1 MLRSLLLLTVGAAVA
16 SAGTLR
22 TDPAPP
28 EAAAAVAVAAAAEG
42 APAAAEEVHF
52 AETSAA
58 KEESAA
64 PSGPVDWPPQG
75 VGAKPAKPGQF
86 VPFGKSI
93 PRKSGVTYYTATG
106 VQECMVCKLI
116 IENAYKVGPQF
127 YEMANR
133 AYPEMVDM
141 VHAQQKTLQACPE
154 FANDWCYQDLG
165 GSQQLRAPCPDHLKC
180 HYCLGLNPLHCL
192 DI

>member
-1 MLRSLLLLTVGAAVA
+1 MEGAVEGAA
-16 SAGTLR
+16 
-22 TDPAPP
+22 
-28 EAAAAVAVAAAAEG
+28 
-42 APAAAEEVHF
+42 APAAPNAEELHF

-75 VGAKPAKPGQF
+75 VGAKPTKPGQF

-116 IENAYKVGPQF
+116 IENAYRAGPQF
-127 YEMANR
+127 YELANN

-192 DI
+192 DF

>member
-1 MLRSLLLLTVGAAVA
+1 MLRSLLLLTAGTALA

-22 TDPAPP
+22 NEPAN
-28 EAAAAVAVAAAAEG
+28 EAAPADAG
-42 APAAAEEVHF
+42 APAAADEVHF

-58 KEESAA
+58 KEESAV
-64 PSGPVDWPPQG
+64 PTGPVDWPPRG
-75 VGAKPAKPGQF
+75 VGAKPANPGQF

-106 VQECMVCKLI
+106 VQECMVCKHI
-116 IENAYKVGPQF
+116 INNAYRVGPQF
-127 YEMANR
+127 YEMAQG
-133 AYPEMVDM
+133 AYPEMRDM

-192 DI
+192 DH